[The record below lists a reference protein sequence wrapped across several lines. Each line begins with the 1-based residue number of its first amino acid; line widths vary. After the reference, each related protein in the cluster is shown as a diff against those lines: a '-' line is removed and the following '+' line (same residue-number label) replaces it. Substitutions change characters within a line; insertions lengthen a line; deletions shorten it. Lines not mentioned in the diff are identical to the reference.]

1 MSISKN
7 PLYKQRKT
15 QYNKNMKVRQRSF
28 FDEENRMEKISKI
41 GDPLEMLNKVINW
54 EMFRNILNK
63 AVVRKENTRKG
74 GRPSYDVVMMFKILV
89 QQRLYN
95 LSDDQTEYQIND
107 RRSFMRFLGLELC
120 DPIPDAK
127 TIWKFRNDLAQTDTM
142 EELFC
147 LFDKMLESEG
157 LITHKGTIID
167 ATFVDVPRQRNRR
180 DENDKIKNGEIPEEW
195 EKPKN
200 AAKKAQKDIDAR
212 WAKKNNETH
221 FGYKDHVKCDAE
233 SKFITNYGITDAA
246 LHDSQR
252 CIDLLE
258 ETDEVLYA
266 DSAYAGES
274 IEEKLPEN
282 CRSEICEKGYRNHPL
297 TEEQKENNRR
307 KSKIRCRIEHIFGFI
322 TNSMKGINIRSIGI
336 QRAWFHIGLMNL
348 VYNFCRYEFL
358 KRGSVQYGIAMP
370 FCRKTK

>member
-1 MSISKN
+1 
-7 PLYKQRKT
+7 
-15 QYNKNMKVRQRSF
+15 MKVRQRSF
-28 FDEENRMEKISKI
+28 FDEESRMEKISKI

-54 EMFRNILNK
+54 EMFRDILKK

-89 QQRLYN
+89 LQRLYN

-120 DPIPDAK
+120 DPVPDAK
-127 TIWKFRNDLAQTDTM
+127 TIWKFRNDLAQTNAM
-142 EELFC
+142 EESFC
-147 LFDKMLESEG
+147 LFDRMLESEG

-167 ATFVDVPRQRNRR
+167 ATFVDVPRQRNSR
-180 DENDKIKNGEIPEEW
+180 DENEKIKNGETPEEW
-195 EKPKN
+195 EKPEN
-200 AAKKAQKDIDAR
+200 AAKMAQKDKDAR

-233 SKFITNYGITDAA
+233 SKLITNYGITDAA
-246 LHDSQR
+246 VHDSQR

-274 IEEKLPEN
+274 IEENLSEN
-282 CRSEICEKGYRNHPL
+282 CRNEICEKGYRNHPL
-297 TEEQKENNRR
+297 TKEQKENNRR
-307 KSKIRCRIEHIFGFI
+307 KSRIRCRIEHIFGFM

-358 KRGSVQYGIAMP
+358 KRASV
-370 FCRKTK
+370 

>member
-1 MSISKN
+1 
-7 PLYKQRKT
+7 
-15 QYNKNMKVRQRSF
+15 MKVRQRSF
-28 FDEENRMEKISKI
+28 FDEESRMEKISKI

-54 EMFRNILNK
+54 EMFRDILNK

-89 QQRLYN
+89 LQRLYN

-120 DPIPDAK
+120 DSVPDAK
-127 TIWKFRNDLAQTDTM
+127 TIWKFRNDLAQTNAM

-147 LFDKMLESEG
+147 FFDKTLESEG

-195 EKPKN
+195 EKPEN
-200 AAKKAQKDIDAR
+200 AAKKAQKDTDAR

-233 SKFITNYGITDAA
+233 SKLITNYGITDAA

-258 ETDEVLYA
+258 ETDKAVYA
-266 DSAYAGES
+266 DSAYSSSE
-274 IEEKLPEN
+274 IEENLPED
-282 CRSEICEKGYRNHPL
+282 CISKICEKGYRNHPL
-297 TEEQKENNRR
+297 TEEQQKSNNE
-307 KSKIRCRIEHIFGFI
+307 KSKIRCRVEHIFGFM
-322 TNSMKGINIRSIGI
+322 TNSMNGIRIRSIGI
-336 QRAWFHIGLMNL
+336 DRAWFNIGLMNL

-358 KRGSVQYGIAMP
+358 KRASA
-370 FCRKTK
+370 